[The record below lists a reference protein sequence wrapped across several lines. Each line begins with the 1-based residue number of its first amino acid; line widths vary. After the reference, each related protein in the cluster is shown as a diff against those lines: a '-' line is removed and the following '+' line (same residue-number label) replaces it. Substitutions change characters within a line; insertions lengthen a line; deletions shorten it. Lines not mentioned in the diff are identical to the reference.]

1 MTDYC
6 KGKVRS
12 ATWFNNTH
20 PEPMHSPNPID
31 VGPSR
36 DKETREPIRI
46 TGGYNLGSILELS
59 LPMNSDVR
67 KSAKDAMGSM
77 EGQSPLSSANT
88 ASTLSMPLSMSSRPI
103 V

>member
-6 KGKVRS
+6 KGKARS

-46 TGGYNLGSILELS
+46 TGGYDLGFILEPS
-59 LPMNSDVR
+59 LPMNNDVR
-67 KSAKDAMGSM
+67 KSAKDAPGPIG
-77 EGQSPLSSANT
+77 GQSPLSSANT
-88 ASTLSMPLSMSSRPI
+88 ASTLSMPLSMSSRAI

>member
-6 KGKVRS
+6 RGKDRS

-36 DKETREPIRI
+36 DREARETRSIA
-46 TGGYNLGSILELS
+46 GG
-59 LPMNSDVR
+59 
-67 KSAKDAMGSM
+67 
-77 EGQSPLSSANT
+77 
-88 ASTLSMPLSMSSRPI
+88 
-103 V
+103 